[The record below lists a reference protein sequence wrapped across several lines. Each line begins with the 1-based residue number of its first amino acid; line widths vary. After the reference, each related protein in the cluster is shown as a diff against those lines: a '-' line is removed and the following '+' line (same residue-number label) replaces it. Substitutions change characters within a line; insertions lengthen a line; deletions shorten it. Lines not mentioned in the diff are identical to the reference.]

1 MLRKKFLHLDFI
13 GKIYLSVGIFSIIV
27 LVFCIWLSNHR
38 GFVQILPFSDAIM
51 VYVDQ
56 NGHLYHGNLEID
68 GKEYHFNED
77 SGFMTRGFVTHKT
90 NKYYY
95 DQKGHKL
102 YGFQTINDHTYY
114 FDKNGK
120 MAKDTY
126 VAFSKDGQLH
136 LDYYDKNGEKTKQEV
151 DFDIEEIQSQVQKV
165 LSKYDGDI
173 SVYFKDL
180 RTEQSFYINPKNM
193 YPCCMI
199 KVPALI
205 KIFQEI
211 ENGNI
216 DHAAHA
222 TEIEQMITISSN
234 TAYNNLAAL
243 LGGGNG
249 IFGLYQINQ
258 MCIEL
263 GLENTELHHGLF
275 PGENFFTDGGA
286 NTSNPKDIGIL
297 FEKLYKKEIISDKA
311 CQDMISILKA
321 CEDRDEIQAGLDKGI
336 EFAHKTGAA
345 DLLYHDGGIVYLPG
359 RDYILVIFSNEVS
372 RMYDMMQEVSKTILN
387 YQKSLTGSKD
397 IIYVQDA

>member
-13 GKIYLSVGIFSIIV
+13 GKIYLSIGIFSIIV
-27 LVFCIWLSNHR
+27 LVFCIWLSNQR

-77 SGFMTRGFVTHKT
+77 SGFMARGFVTHKT
-90 NKYYY
+90 NTYYY

-193 YPCCMI
+193 YSCCMI

-222 TEIEQMITISSN
+222 NEIEQMITISSN

-249 IFGLYQINQ
+249 IYGLYQINQ

-359 RDYILVIFSNEVS
+359 RDYILVIFSNQVS

>member
-27 LVFCIWLSNHR
+27 LVFCIWLSNQR

-90 NKYYY
+90 NTYYY

-136 LDYYDKNGEKTKQEV
+136 LDYYDKTGEKTKQEV

-258 MCIEL
+258 MCIEQ
-263 GLENTELHHGLF
+263 GLENTELHHGLL

-297 FEKLYKKEIISDKA
+297 FEKLYKKEIISNKA

>member
-13 GKIYLSVGIFSIIV
+13 GKIYLSIGIFSIIV
-27 LVFCIWLSNHR
+27 LVFCIWLSNQR

-180 RTEQSFYINPKNM
+180 RTKQSFYINPKNM

-222 TEIEQMITISSN
+222 NEIEQMITISSN

-249 IFGLYQINQ
+249 IYGLYQINQ

-263 GLENTELHHGLF
+263 GLENTKLHHGLL

-359 RDYILVIFSNEVS
+359 RDYILVIFSNQVS
-372 RMYDMMQEVSKTILN
+372 RMYDMMQEVSKTILD
-387 YQKSLTGSKD
+387 YQKSLTGYKD

>member
-1 MLRKKFLHLDFI
+1 MLRKKFLHLDFV

-27 LVFCIWLSNHR
+27 LVFCIWLSNQR

-90 NKYYY
+90 NTYYY

-102 YGFQTINDHTYY
+102 YGFQTINEHTYY

-120 MAKDTY
+120 MTKDTY

-136 LDYYDKNGEKTKQEV
+136 LDYYDETGEKTKQEV

-263 GLENTELHHGLF
+263 GLENTELHHGLL

>member
-13 GKIYLSVGIFSIIV
+13 GKIYLSIGIFSIIV
-27 LVFCIWLSNHR
+27 LVFCIWLSNQR

-56 NGHLYHGNLEID
+56 NRHLYHGNLEID

-90 NKYYY
+90 NTYYY

-136 LDYYDKNGEKTKQEV
+136 LDYYDKNGEKIKQEV
-151 DFDIEEIQSQVQKV
+151 DFDIEGIQSQVQKV

-193 YPCCMI
+193 YSCCMI

-211 ENGNI
+211 ENGDI

-222 TEIEQMITISSN
+222 NEIEQMITISSN

-311 CQDMISILKA
+311 CQDMIPILKA

-345 DLLYHDGGIVYLPG
+345 DLLYHDEGIVYLPG
-359 RDYILVIFSNEVS
+359 RDYILVIFSNQVS

>member
-27 LVFCIWLSNHR
+27 LVFCIWLSNQR

-90 NKYYY
+90 NTYYY

-136 LDYYDKNGEKTKQEV
+136 LDYYDKSGEKTKQEV

-258 MCIEL
+258 MCIEQ
-263 GLENTELHHGLF
+263 GLENTELHHGLL

-297 FEKLYKKEIISDKA
+297 FEKLYKKEIISNKA

>member
-1 MLRKKFLHLDFI
+1 MLRKKFLHLDFV

-27 LVFCIWLSNHR
+27 LVFCIWLSNQR

-90 NKYYY
+90 NTYYY

-136 LDYYDKNGEKTKQEV
+136 LDYYDKTGEKTKQEV

-216 DHAAHA
+216 NHAAHA

-243 LGGGNG
+243 LGSGNG

-258 MCIEL
+258 MCIEQ
-263 GLENTELHHGLF
+263 GLENTELHHGLL

-286 NTSNPKDIGIL
+286 NTSNLKDIGIL
-297 FEKLYKKEIISDKA
+297 FEKLYKKEIISNKA

>member
-1 MLRKKFLHLDFI
+1 MLRKKFLHLDFV

-27 LVFCIWLSNHR
+27 LVFCIWLSNQR

-90 NKYYY
+90 NTYYY

-114 FDKNGK
+114 FDTNGK

-151 DFDIEEIQSQVQKV
+151 DFDIEGIQSQVQKV

>member
-27 LVFCIWLSNHR
+27 LVFCIWLSNQR

-90 NKYYY
+90 NTYYY

-211 ENGNI
+211 ENGNV

-258 MCIEL
+258 MCIEQ
-263 GLENTELHHGLF
+263 GLENTELHHGLL

>member
-13 GKIYLSVGIFSIIV
+13 GKIYLSIGIFSIIV
-27 LVFCIWLSNHR
+27 LVFCIWLSNQR

-56 NGHLYHGNLEID
+56 NRHLYHGNLEID

-90 NKYYY
+90 NTYYY

-136 LDYYDKNGEKTKQEV
+136 LDYYDKNGEKIKQEV
-151 DFDIEEIQSQVQKV
+151 DFDIEGIQSQVQKV

-193 YPCCMI
+193 YSCCMI

-222 TEIEQMITISSN
+222 NEIEQMITISSN

-249 IFGLYQINQ
+249 IYGLYQINQ

-263 GLENTELHHGLF
+263 GLENTKLHHGLL

-345 DLLYHDGGIVYLPG
+345 NLLYHDGGIVYLPG
-359 RDYILVIFSNEVS
+359 RDYILVIFSNQVS

>member
-1 MLRKKFLHLDFI
+1 MLRKKFLHLDFV

-27 LVFCIWLSNHR
+27 LVFCIWLSNQR

-90 NKYYY
+90 NTYYY

-102 YGFQTINDHTYY
+102 YGFQTINEHTYY

-136 LDYYDKNGEKTKQEV
+136 LDYYDKTGEKTKQEV

-211 ENGNI
+211 ENGNV

-258 MCIEL
+258 MCIEQ
-263 GLENTELHHGLF
+263 GLENTELHHGLL

>member
-27 LVFCIWLSNHR
+27 LVFCIWLSNQR

-180 RTEQSFYINPKNM
+180 RTKQSFYINPKNM

-222 TEIEQMITISSN
+222 NEIEQMITISSN

-249 IFGLYQINQ
+249 IYGLYQINQ

-359 RDYILVIFSNEVS
+359 RDYILVIFSNQVS

>member
-90 NKYYY
+90 NTYYY

-136 LDYYDKNGEKTKQEV
+136 LDYYDKNGEKIKQEV
-151 DFDIEEIQSQVQKV
+151 DFDIEGIQSQVQKV

-193 YPCCMI
+193 YSCCMI

-222 TEIEQMITISSN
+222 NEIEQMITISSN

-249 IFGLYQINQ
+249 IYGLYQINQ

-263 GLENTELHHGLF
+263 GLENTKLHHGLL

-359 RDYILVIFSNEVS
+359 RDYILVIFSNQVS

>member
-1 MLRKKFLHLDFI
+1 MLRKKFLHLDFV

-27 LVFCIWLSNHR
+27 LVFCIWLSNQR

-90 NKYYY
+90 NTYYY

-258 MCIEL
+258 MCIEQ
-263 GLENTELHHGLF
+263 GLENTELHHGLL

-297 FEKLYKKEIISDKA
+297 FEKLYKKEIISNKA

>member
-27 LVFCIWLSNHR
+27 LVFCIWLSNQR

-90 NKYYY
+90 NTYYY

-258 MCIEL
+258 MCIEQ
-263 GLENTELHHGLF
+263 GLENTELHHGLL

-297 FEKLYKKEIISDKA
+297 FEKLYKKEIISNKA

>member
-27 LVFCIWLSNHR
+27 LVFCIWLSNQR

-90 NKYYY
+90 NTYYY
-95 DQKGHKL
+95 DQKGYKL

-216 DHAAHA
+216 NHAAHA

-258 MCIEL
+258 MCIEQ
-263 GLENTELHHGLF
+263 GLENTELHHGLL

-297 FEKLYKKEIISDKA
+297 FEKLYKKEIISNKA

-397 IIYVQDA
+397 IIYVQYA

>member
-27 LVFCIWLSNHR
+27 LVFCIWLSNQR

-90 NKYYY
+90 NTYYY

-102 YGFQTINDHTYY
+102 YGFQTINEHTYY

-136 LDYYDKNGEKTKQEV
+136 LDYYDKTGEKTKQEV
-151 DFDIEEIQSQVQKV
+151 DFDIEEIQSQVQKI

-258 MCIEL
+258 MCIEQ
-263 GLENTELHHGLF
+263 GLENTELHHGLL

>member
-27 LVFCIWLSNHR
+27 LVFCIWLSNQR

-68 GKEYHFNED
+68 GKEYHFNKD

-90 NKYYY
+90 NTYYY

-136 LDYYDKNGEKTKQEV
+136 LDYYDKNGEKTKKEV

-193 YPCCMI
+193 YSCCMI

-222 TEIEQMITISSN
+222 NEIEQMITISSN

-249 IFGLYQINQ
+249 IYGLYQINQ

-263 GLENTELHHGLF
+263 GLENTKLHHGLL

-345 DLLYHDGGIVYLPG
+345 NLLYHDGGIVYLPG
-359 RDYILVIFSNEVS
+359 RDYILVIFSNQVS

>member
-27 LVFCIWLSNHR
+27 LVFCIWLSNQR

-90 NKYYY
+90 NTYYY
-95 DQKGHKL
+95 DQKGYKL

>member
-13 GKIYLSVGIFSIIV
+13 GKIYLSIGIFSIIV
-27 LVFCIWLSNHR
+27 LVFCIWLSNQR

-90 NKYYY
+90 NTYYY

-180 RTEQSFYINPKNM
+180 RTLQSFYINPKNM

-222 TEIEQMITISSN
+222 NEIEQMITISSN

-249 IFGLYQINQ
+249 IYGLYQINQ

-263 GLENTELHHGLF
+263 SLENTELHHGLL

-311 CQDMISILKA
+311 CQNMISILKA

-359 RDYILVIFSNEVS
+359 RDYILVIFSNQVS

>member
-13 GKIYLSVGIFSIIV
+13 GKIYLSIGIFSIIV
-27 LVFCIWLSNHR
+27 LVFCIWLSNQR

-90 NKYYY
+90 NTYYY

-102 YGFQTINDHTYY
+102 YGFQTINNHTYY
-114 FDKNGK
+114 FDTNGK

-151 DFDIEEIQSQVQKV
+151 HFDIEGIQSQVQKV

-193 YPCCMI
+193 YSCCMI

-222 TEIEQMITISSN
+222 NEIEQMITISSN

-359 RDYILVIFSNEVS
+359 RDYILVIFSNQVS

>member
-1 MLRKKFLHLDFI
+1 MLRKKFLHLDFV

-27 LVFCIWLSNHR
+27 LVFCIWLSNQR

-90 NKYYY
+90 NTYYY

-205 KIFQEI
+205 KIFQKI

>member
-1 MLRKKFLHLDFI
+1 MLRKKFLHLDFV

-27 LVFCIWLSNHR
+27 LVFCIWLSNQR

-90 NKYYY
+90 NTYYY

-243 LGGGNG
+243 LGSGNG

>member
-27 LVFCIWLSNHR
+27 LVFCIWLSNQR

-90 NKYYY
+90 NTYYY

-136 LDYYDKNGEKTKQEV
+136 LDYYDKNGEKIKQEV
-151 DFDIEEIQSQVQKV
+151 DFDIEGIQSQVQKV

-193 YPCCMI
+193 YSCCMI

-222 TEIEQMITISSN
+222 NEIEQMITISSN

-359 RDYILVIFSNEVS
+359 RDYILVIFSNQVS

>member
-13 GKIYLSVGIFSIIV
+13 GKIYLSIGIFSIIV
-27 LVFCIWLSNHR
+27 LVFCIWLSNQR

-77 SGFMTRGFVTHKT
+77 SGFMARGFVTHKT
-90 NKYYY
+90 NTYYY

-173 SVYFKDL
+173 SVYFKD
-180 RTEQSFYINPKNM
+180 SIIAFK
-193 YPCCMI
+193 
-199 KVPALI
+199 
-205 KIFQEI
+205 
-211 ENGNI
+211 
-216 DHAAHA
+216 
-222 TEIEQMITISSN
+222 
-234 TAYNNLAAL
+234 
-243 LGGGNG
+243 
-249 IFGLYQINQ
+249 
-258 MCIEL
+258 
-263 GLENTELHHGLF
+263 
-275 PGENFFTDGGA
+275 DG
-286 NTSNPKDIGIL
+286 
-297 FEKLYKKEIISDKA
+297 
-311 CQDMISILKA
+311 
-321 CEDRDEIQAGLDKGI
+321 
-336 EFAHKTGAA
+336 
-345 DLLYHDGGIVYLPG
+345 
-359 RDYILVIFSNEVS
+359 
-372 RMYDMMQEVSKTILN
+372 
-387 YQKSLTGSKD
+387 
-397 IIYVQDA
+397 

>member
-1 MLRKKFLHLDFI
+1 MLRKKFLHLDFV

-27 LVFCIWLSNHR
+27 LVFCIWLSNQR

-90 NKYYY
+90 NTYYY

-136 LDYYDKNGEKTKQEV
+136 LDYYDKTGEKTKQEV

>member
-27 LVFCIWLSNHR
+27 LVFCIWLSNQR

-90 NKYYY
+90 NTYYY

-258 MCIEL
+258 MCIEQ

>member
-27 LVFCIWLSNHR
+27 LVFCIWLSNQR

-90 NKYYY
+90 NTYYY

-136 LDYYDKNGEKTKQEV
+136 LDYYDKSGEKTKQEV

-205 KIFQEI
+205 KIFQKI

>member
-1 MLRKKFLHLDFI
+1 MLRKKFLHLDFV

-27 LVFCIWLSNHR
+27 LVFCIWLSNQR

-90 NKYYY
+90 NTYYY

-102 YGFQTINDHTYY
+102 YGFQTINEHTYY

-136 LDYYDKNGEKTKQEV
+136 LDYYDKTGEKTKQEV

-243 LGGGNG
+243 LGVGNG

-359 RDYILVIFSNEVS
+359 RDYILVIFSNQVS

>member
-1 MLRKKFLHLDFI
+1 MLRKKFLHLDFV

-27 LVFCIWLSNHR
+27 LVFCIWLSNQR

-90 NKYYY
+90 NTYYY

-136 LDYYDKNGEKTKQEV
+136 LDYYDKTGEKTKQEV

-258 MCIEL
+258 MCIEQ
-263 GLENTELHHGLF
+263 GLENTKLHHGLL

-297 FEKLYKKEIISDKA
+297 FEKLYKKEIISNKA

>member
-13 GKIYLSVGIFSIIV
+13 GKIYLSIGIFSIIV
-27 LVFCIWLSNHR
+27 LVFCIWLSNQR

-56 NGHLYHGNLEID
+56 NGHLYHGNLEFD

-90 NKYYY
+90 NTYYY

-136 LDYYDKNGEKTKQEV
+136 LDYYDKNGEKTKQEA
-151 DFDIEEIQSQVQKV
+151 DFDIEGIQSQVQKV

-222 TEIEQMITISSN
+222 KEIEQMITISSN

-263 GLENTELHHGLF
+263 DLENTELHHGLL

-359 RDYILVIFSNEVS
+359 RDYILVIFSNQVS
-372 RMYDMMQEVSKTILN
+372 RMYDMMQEVSKTILD
-387 YQKSLTGSKD
+387 YQKSLTGYKD

>member
-27 LVFCIWLSNHR
+27 LVFCIWLSNQR

-90 NKYYY
+90 NTYYY

-216 DHAAHA
+216 NHAAHA

-275 PGENFFTDGGA
+275 PGENFFTDGA
-286 NTSNPKDIGIL
+286 TNTSNPKDIGIL

-359 RDYILVIFSNEVS
+359 RDYILVIFSNQVS

>member
-27 LVFCIWLSNHR
+27 LVFCIWLSNQR

-77 SGFMTRGFVTHKT
+77 SGFMARGFVTHKT
-90 NKYYY
+90 NTYYY

-102 YGFQTINDHTYY
+102 YGFQTINDHIYY

-222 TEIEQMITISSN
+222 NEIEQMITISSN

-249 IFGLYQINQ
+249 IYGLYQINQ

-311 CQDMISILKA
+311 CQVNIPKWRSHLIRQNRATYSNL
-321 CEDRDEIQAGLDKGI
+321 ENHLIQI
-336 EFAHKTGAA
+336 TE
-345 DLLYHDGGIVYLPG
+345 PG
-359 RDYILVIFSNEVS
+359 NPI
-372 RMYDMMQEVSKTILN
+372 
-387 YQKSLTGSKD
+387 
-397 IIYVQDA
+397 

>member
-1 MLRKKFLHLDFI
+1 MLRKKFLHLDFV

-27 LVFCIWLSNHR
+27 LVFCIWLSNQR

-180 RTEQSFYINPKNM
+180 RTKQSFYINPKNM

-222 TEIEQMITISSN
+222 NEIEQMITISSN

-249 IFGLYQINQ
+249 IYGFYQINQ

-359 RDYILVIFSNEVS
+359 RDYILVIFSNQVS

>member
-1 MLRKKFLHLDFI
+1 MLRKKILHLDFI

-27 LVFCIWLSNHR
+27 LVFCIWLSNQR

-180 RTEQSFYINPKNM
+180 RTKQSFYINPKNM

-222 TEIEQMITISSN
+222 NEIEQMITISSN

-249 IFGLYQINQ
+249 IYGLYQINQ

-359 RDYILVIFSNEVS
+359 RDYILVIFSNQVS

>member
-1 MLRKKFLHLDFI
+1 MLRKKFLHLDFV

-27 LVFCIWLSNHR
+27 LVFCIWLSNQR

-90 NKYYY
+90 NTYYY

-102 YGFQTINDHTYY
+102 YGFQTINEHTYY

-136 LDYYDKNGEKTKQEV
+136 LDYYDKTGEKTKQEV

-216 DHAAHA
+216 DYAAHA

-258 MCIEL
+258 MCIEQ
-263 GLENTELHHGLF
+263 GLENTELHHGLL

-359 RDYILVIFSNEVS
+359 RDYILVIFSNGVS